1 MGIDAPGS
9 IETPTTVRRSV
20 TAKGSQ
26 RAINPASISKDESDT
41 EDEKQVVGR
50 KIWRIVPYV
59 TRYWKQALGGVLA
72 NIGARAFDLIPF
84 IAIGMAADYYQSKTF
99 TDSRVEDFVSSDWI
113 PSLGP
118 INSIEFGFGLLIL
131 LSFTFL
137 AVFQGLS
144 NQLWQSTAYKA
155 QHDIRM
161 DATNSL
167 LAMEASYFEN
177 RQSGNLMS
185 VLSADVAQLE
195 DIISDASTSMIRIA
209 TTFGTAFAI
218 MFWMSSTLALIL
230 FAPLVLII
238 PMVVWFSTRVQR
250 KYRKQRES
258 TGGIVAILENV
269 LSGITVVQAYN
280 AARFEGSRIERQSG
294 DYRNQAIQAAFVRNR
309 FIPGI
314 YVVAGVSFCLLVSAG
329 GWVMESGEITVGQFV
344 TFLLI
349 STRMTMPMFILGML
363 LNQLQRG
370 EAASKRVFAIIDLEP
385 SIFDHEGATPL
396 DGPISS
402 ITFEGVSFA
411 YPTSEANVLNEIDFS
426 ASSGDFLGVMGH
438 TGAGKSTILKLVE
451 RFYEPQSGRVLINGR
466 DINEFQIES
475 VRSRIGFVSQDPF
488 LFFGSIRE
496 NVAYAREASD
506 EEVRNALEAAGA
518 WEFISQM
525 SEGMETMV
533 GDRGV
538 MLSGGQRARV
548 SLARALLNDPDLL
561 ILDEAS
567 AALDAETEKRIQESL
582 FGGGSNGGKHRITI
596 AVAHRLATIRNA
608 DEIIAMVDGAIVER
622 GSHRELLENE
632 NVYASQWSIQTGEL
646 NDSEE

>member
-1 MGIDAPGS
+1 
-9 IETPTTVRRSV
+9 
-20 TAKGSQ
+20 
-26 RAINPASISKDESDT
+26 
-41 EDEKQVVGR
+41 
-50 KIWRIVPYV
+50 
-59 TRYWKQALGGVLA
+59 
-72 NIGARAFDLIPF
+72 
-84 IAIGMAADYYQSKTF
+84 
-99 TDSRVEDFVSSDWI
+99 
-113 PSLGP
+113 
-118 INSIEFGFGLLIL
+118 
-131 LSFTFL
+131 
-137 AVFQGLS
+137 
-144 NQLWQSTAYKA
+144 
-155 QHDIRM
+155 
-161 DATNSL
+161 
-167 LAMEASYFEN
+167 
-177 RQSGNLMS
+177 
-185 VLSADVAQLE
+185 
-195 DIISDASTSMIRIA
+195 
-209 TTFGTAFAI
+209 
-218 MFWMSSTLALIL
+218 
-230 FAPLVLII
+230 
-238 PMVVWFSTRVQR
+238 
-250 KYRKQRES
+250 
-258 TGGIVAILENV
+258 
-269 LSGITVVQAYN
+269 
-280 AARFEGSRIERQSG
+280 
-294 DYRNQAIQAAFVRNR
+294 
-309 FIPGI
+309 
-314 YVVAGVSFCLLVSAG
+314 
-329 GWVMESGEITVGQFV
+329 
-344 TFLLI
+344 
-349 STRMTMPMFILGML
+349 
-363 LNQLQRG
+363 
-370 EAASKRVFAIIDLEP
+370 
-385 SIFDHEGATPL
+385 
-396 DGPISS
+396 
-402 ITFEGVSFA
+402 
-411 YPTSEANVLNEIDFS
+411 
-426 ASSGDFLGVMGH
+426 MGH

-488 LFFGSIRE
+488 LFFGTIRE

>member
-1 MGIDAPGS
+1 MDEENGSPG
-9 IETPTTVRRSV
+9 E
-20 TAKGSQ
+20 KG
-26 RAINPASISKDESDT
+26 ASITAISRDDSDIS
-41 EDEKQVVGR
+41 DQKQLVGR
-50 KIWRIVPYV
+50 KIWRIFPYV
-59 TRYWKQALGGVLA
+59 KRYWRRALGGILA
-72 NIGARAFDLIPF
+72 NGGARAFDLIPF
-84 IAIGMAADYYQSKTF
+84 IAIGMAADYYRDGTF
-99 TDSRVEDFVSSDWI
+99 TDSRIQSMVTSESI
-113 PSLGP
+113 PSIGVISSEEL
-118 INSIEFGFGLLIL
+118 GFGLLIL
-131 LSFTFL
+131 SCFTFL
-137 AVFQGLS
+137 AFFQGLS

-167 LAMEASYFEN
+167 MAMEASYFET
-177 RQSGNLMS
+177 RQIGNLMS

-209 TTFGTAFAI
+209 ITFSTAFGI
-218 MFWMSSTLALIL
+218 MFWMSPTLALIL
-230 FAPLVLII
+230 FMPLVLIV

-280 AARFEGSRIERQSG
+280 ATGFEGSRIDRQSG
-294 DYRNQAIQAAFVRNR
+294 NYRDQAIHAASLRNR

-314 YVVAGVSFCLLVSAG
+314 YVVAGLSFGLLVSAG
-329 GWVMESGEITVGQFV
+329 GWVLQSGDITIGQFV

-363 LNQLQRG
+363 LNQLQKG

-385 SIFDHEGATPL
+385 SIFDRQDAIPL
-396 DGPISS
+396 DGQIESV
-402 ITFEGVSFA
+402 TFEDVTFS
-411 YPTSEANVLNEIDFS
+411 YPTSESNVLNGISFNVE
-426 ASSGDFLGVMGH
+426 SGDFLGVMGH
-438 TGAGKSTILKLVE
+438 TGAGKSTILKLIE
-451 RFYEPQSGRVLINGR
+451 RFYEPQHGRILINGV
-466 DINEFQIES
+466 DINEYSIES
-475 VRSRIGFVSQDPF
+475 IRARIGFVSQDPF
-488 LFFGSIRE
+488 LFYGTIRE
-496 NVAYAREASD
+496 NVAYARDSTED
-506 EEVRNALEAAGA
+506 EISHALEMAGA
-518 WEFISQM
+518 AEFV
-525 SEGMETMV
+525 SELTDGMDTMV

-567 AALDAETEKRIQESL
+567 AALDAETEKKIQLSL
-582 FGGGSNGGKHRITI
+582 FGGSNGSKKRITI

-608 DEIIAMVDGAIVER
+608 NEIVAMVDGAIVER
-622 GSHRELLENE
+622 GEHKDLLSNE

-646 NDSEE
+646 GEG